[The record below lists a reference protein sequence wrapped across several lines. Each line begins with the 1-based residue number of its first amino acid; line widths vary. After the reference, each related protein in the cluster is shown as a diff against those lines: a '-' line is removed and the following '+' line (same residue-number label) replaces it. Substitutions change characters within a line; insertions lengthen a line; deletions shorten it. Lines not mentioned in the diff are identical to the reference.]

1 MTATAGRTQIKPDAG
16 RSPKRASARAKAKPG
31 ANTHDRLLAAAR
43 SEFAQYGFA
52 GARVERILGK
62 AKVNP
67 RMLYHHFGGKAEI
80 YVAVLE
86 SALAELRRAEL
97 SLDVD
102 RAEPVAGLLQLFDF
116 MNDHFESNPTL
127 VRLFTNE
134 NLLRARFMRTSDR
147 IREMSSP
154 VLAMISRLIER
165 GAASGRFP
173 LALDPLRTY
182 VLMVALCQFHL
193 SNVHTLSF
201 IFDQDLSAPA
211 WRESRKR
218 DARAMLQAYL
228 STAAPDEAAPAP
240 LEGLAGA
247 PDARPC
253 GRSSATG
260 RAVKRASDPP
270 NSAIASP

>member
-1 MTATAGRTQIKPDAG
+1 MTITVGRT
-16 RSPKRASARAKAKPG
+16 RAKTRPG
-31 ANTHDRLLAAAR
+31 ASTRERLLAAAT
-43 SEFAQYGFA
+43 SEFAQHGFA
-52 GARVERILGK
+52 GARVERIVAK

-102 RAEPVAGLLQLFDF
+102 RAEPLAGLLQLFEF

-127 VRLFTNE
+127 VRLFANE
-134 NLLRARFMRTSDR
+134 NLLKARFMRTSDR

-165 GAASGRFP
+165 GAASGRLP
-173 LALDPLRTY
+173 PSLDPLRTY

-193 SNVHTLSF
+193 SNAHTLSV
-201 IFDQDLSAPA
+201 IFDRDLSAPA
-211 WRESRKR
+211 WRELRKR
-218 DARAMLQAYL
+218 DARAMLHAYL
-228 STAAPDEAAPAP
+228 CAVSEFRAP
-240 LEGLAGA
+240 
-247 PDARPC
+247 
-253 GRSSATG
+253 
-260 RAVKRASDPP
+260 
-270 NSAIASP
+270 